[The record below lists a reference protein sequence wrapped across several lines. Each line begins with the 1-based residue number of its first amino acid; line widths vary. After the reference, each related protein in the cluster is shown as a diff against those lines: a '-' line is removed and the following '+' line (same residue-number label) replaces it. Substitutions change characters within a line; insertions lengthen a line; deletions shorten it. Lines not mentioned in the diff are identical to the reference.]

1 MNELEKIFGG
11 QGDGRVERIL
21 ALCKRLQEI
30 DSACSLI
37 KYDNE
42 LVMEIPEVLKTLGA
56 AKDAAV
62 AELKTV

>member
-1 MNELEKIFGG
+1 MNGLDEIFGG
-11 QGDGRVERIL
+11 QGGGRVERIL
-21 ALCKRLQEI
+21 ALCKRLNEI
-30 DSACSLI
+30 DAACGTI

-42 LVMEIPEVLKTLGA
+42 LLLEIPEVLKTLGA